1 MTDSAPPLE
10 STDTPNFVVGSP
22 EVLRPL
28 TYYPMPWNTHPIDN
42 AIGPNGWG
50 PFHGPWTPQDFVS
63 PFWGIDAT
71 WNHGDNAIWFAPGY
85 ANLTV
90 YEDPSIDFVA
100 NITAL
105 TELQRSMAGISQSFT
120 NTMSAGSSQ
129 DSAPATPQVSLR
141 IKMMK
146 VLGIGGENAG

>member
-1 MTDSAPPLE
+1 MTD
-10 STDTPNFVVGSP
+10 PNPQLDSSKPDFVVGSP

-71 WNHGDNAIWFAPGY
+71 WSHGDNAIWFAPGY